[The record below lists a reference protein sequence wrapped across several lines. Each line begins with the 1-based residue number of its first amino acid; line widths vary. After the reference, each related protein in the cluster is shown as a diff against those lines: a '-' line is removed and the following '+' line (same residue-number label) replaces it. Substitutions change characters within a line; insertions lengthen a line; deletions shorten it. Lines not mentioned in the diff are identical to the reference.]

1 MKKFLIICLVV
12 ALIFE
17 ALPCYIVSA
26 EIKDSTNESL
36 VIVDQENNIDDID
49 SSVETVILDDME
61 INDINS
67 DELGELLDDGV
78 CIFDMNT
85 SGETIEEC
93 FEEYDLDVD
102 DSPNVLGYQISKKDS
117 NIYVN
122 TVTAEIVSKE
132 GEKNQFDDEECKKL
146 VESIELE
153 NKDYIELTELNEESV
168 INSEITDEQKAFLQ
182 SDSVADEY
190 AYAKRTTYFY
200 RFSTMSPTG
209 VATKKGTDVQWYYK
223 KIGYTTL
230 TLYAIK
236 AGGRGDRR
244 FDAFYTIA
252 LVGGSGGFSLLN
264 FTVQNRLYDEHDCE
278 IIDVSHLKGG
288 DEKKSVT
295 LGLGLG
301 ASGKGLSPNFSA
313 GFSYSYN
320 PSGYKISN
328 TTNDGNEMQ
337 PNWVCSKSFFDA
349 KANGR
354 AKITPMIIVD
364 SPKGKKKITKV
375 SARVKLLRFK
385 CINSYAIKNNSGNEY
400 VYLKVK
406 NHKEV

>member
-132 GEKNQFDDEECKKL
+132 GEKN
-146 VESIELE
+146 
-153 NKDYIELTELNEESV
+153 
-168 INSEITDEQKAFLQ
+168 
-182 SDSVADEY
+182 
-190 AYAKRTTYFY
+190 
-200 RFSTMSPTG
+200 
-209 VATKKGTDVQWYYK
+209 
-223 KIGYTTL
+223 
-230 TLYAIK
+230 
-236 AGGRGDRR
+236 
-244 FDAFYTIA
+244 
-252 LVGGSGGFSLLN
+252 
-264 FTVQNRLYDEHDCE
+264 
-278 IIDVSHLKGG
+278 
-288 DEKKSVT
+288 
-295 LGLGLG
+295 
-301 ASGKGLSPNFSA
+301 
-313 GFSYSYN
+313 
-320 PSGYKISN
+320 
-328 TTNDGNEMQ
+328 
-337 PNWVCSKSFFDA
+337 
-349 KANGR
+349 
-354 AKITPMIIVD
+354 
-364 SPKGKKKITKV
+364 
-375 SARVKLLRFK
+375 
-385 CINSYAIKNNSGNEY
+385 
-400 VYLKVK
+400 
-406 NHKEV
+406 